1 MKILWLAPIP
11 YIDDNTSHPAPWI
24 ITLAKALVE
33 SGIELTILNYNS
45 KIEEKVEKKDFDG
58 IHIIYVKTPKL
69 KQNLLTVYKMRI
81 NTMKNYLKT
90 IIDDYALLHIHGSE
104 HQYEVMALDLKIP
117 KLISIQGIISEV
129 IKVIPIIPNW
139 KIYIEWKMSSLYEK
153 KYLPKYQYFSCRTHW
168 DTNYIKSI
176 NPRAKIYNIWEMI
189 REDFFEDHFSN
200 EKKNILFVGGKNPIK
215 GLVELLQ
222 AYNSSLQQI
231 GLKLIILG
239 KCQLNDIDGIIKKFN
254 LSNINTN
261 NIDCRGL
268 QDIKGMIKAY
278 EESFCLVHPTY
289 IDNSPNSVC
298 EAQLSGLPVIA
309 TDVGGVSSLIED
321 KKTGLLIGK
330 ESKDIET
337 SVDRLLNDNDLR
349 NFISE
354 NAKKIARHR
363 HNPDL
368 ILQQTLDIYHEILRG
383 QV

>member
-1 MKILWLAPIP
+1 MKVLWLAPFP
-11 YIDDNTSHPAPWI
+11 YVDNKEAHPAPWI
-24 ITLAKALVE
+24 ISLAKALVR
-33 SGIELTILNYNS
+33 SGVELTILNYNS
-45 KIEEKVEKKDFDG
+45 MIEDDVVNKEFEG
-58 IHIIYVKTPKL
+58 IQLIYVKTPKL
-69 KQNLLTVYKMRI
+69 KKDLLSFYQLRI
-81 NTMKNYLKT
+81 RIMTNYLNYV
-90 IIDDYALLHIHGSE
+90 IDDFDLLHIHGSE
-104 HQYEVMALDLKIP
+104 HQYEVMAKDLKIP
-117 KLISIQGIISEV
+117 TLVSIQGIISEV
-129 IKVIPIIPNW
+129 IKVIPIISNV
-139 KIYIEWKMSSLYEK
+139 KIYIEWKLSSLYEK
-153 KYLPKYQYFSCRTHW
+153 KYLPQYKYFSCRTHW

-176 NPRAKIYNIWEMI
+176 NPKVKIYNIWEMI
-189 REDFFEDHFSN
+189 RKDFFKDHFSN
-200 EKKNILFVGGKNPIK
+200 QKKNILLVGGKNPIK
-215 GLVELLQ
+215 GLIELLH
-222 AYNSSLQQI
+222 AYNSSLQEK
-231 GLKLIILG
+231 GLKLIIMG
-239 KCQLNDIDGIIKKFN
+239 NCKVADLNVIIEKYN
-254 LSNINTN
+254 LSNININ

-268 QDIKGMIKAY
+268 QDVKGMIESY

-354 NAKKIARHR
+354 NAKTIARHR

-368 ILQQTLDIYHEILRG
+368 ILQQTLDMYHEILRG